1 MSRHRGA
8 GDGNIYA
15 NEALFHAGINPQ
27 NTAGNISIARYE
39 RLVLAVKQTLQQAIE
54 AGGSSLRDFVHSDGN
69 PGYFQ
74 QQYWVYGRGNQSCKE
89 CNHLIKQIKQGQRS
103 SFYCPHCQ
111 R

>member
-1 MSRHRGA
+1 
-8 GDGNIYA
+8 
-15 NEALFHAGINPQ
+15 
-27 NTAGNISIARYE
+27 
-39 RLVLAVKQTLQQAIE
+39 LAVKQTLQQAIE